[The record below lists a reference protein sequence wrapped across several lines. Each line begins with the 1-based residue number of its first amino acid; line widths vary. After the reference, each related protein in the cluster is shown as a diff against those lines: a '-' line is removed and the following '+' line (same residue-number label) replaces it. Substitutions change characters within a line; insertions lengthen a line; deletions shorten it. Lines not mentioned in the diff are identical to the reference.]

1 MPDLNTRFVEAME
14 ELGLSGYGLSR
25 ELGTS
30 EAVISNI
37 RNGKNP
43 PNILLVRSL
52 LNKYEELDPDWLLFG
67 RGRMFRRSLE
77 GTQRGGGGQ
86 QGTVNETLERLG
98 RIEDLLRRSLAVQLE
113 RDVLV
118 DESLSDLNRQMEE
131 QERQLRTL
139 RKALDKRP

>member
-1 MPDLNTRFVEAME
+1 ME

-43 PNILLVRSL
+43 PNILLVRSM

-67 RGRMFRRSLE
+67 RGGMFRKSVDRPQPPAQDL
-77 GTQRGGGGQ
+77 GVTDQ
-86 QGTVNETLERLG
+86 TLERLV

-118 DESLSDLNRQMEE
+118 DESLSDLSRQVEE
-131 QERQLRTL
+131 QERQLIAL
-139 RKALDKRP
+139 RKALDKKP